1 MQREIASAVGS
12 EVAKA
17 TPTAAMVFVSTV
29 FANDLE
35 FILRVLMYL
44 TAIILA
50 VVQIVNAIKRGR
62 LMSQKPDDT
71 DEAGA

>member
-50 VVQIVNAIKRGR
+50 VVQTVNAIKRGR

-71 DEAGA
+71 DPA